1 MKIES
6 YTDQMAKKTEQEDES
21 NTEQEDESNTEQED
35 ESDTESEHGVKMNR
49 NLKLKMTRNQITNRK
64 ILVMIPVNFTCIIFI
79 FQILLVNAL
88 VSLGPAGLGTENI
101 IGNCTCLICLK
112 MDNQLK
118 IKQPNHLPFLQ
129 NMFHGTSK
137 NKSLLNSKITKPTTK
152 APPKPKTKT
161 KPNPDKSVNALITNA
176 PKTTKAQT
184 TNKA

>member
-1 MKIES
+1 MKIEPKLKV
-6 YTDQMAKKTEQEDES
+6 TVTKIEK
-21 NTEQEDESNTEQED
+21 QEDESNTEQED

-64 ILVMIPVNFTCIIFI
+64 IL
-79 FQILLVNAL
+79 ILLVNAL

-129 NMFHGTSK
+129 NMFHG
-137 NKSLLNSKITKPTTK
+137 
-152 APPKPKTKT
+152 
-161 KPNPDKSVNALITNA
+161 V
-176 PKTTKAQT
+176 
-184 TNKA
+184 